1 MGQPGTMK
9 QIRRAAKQMI
19 VARET
24 NPITEP
30 RVIPSILLAVG
41 MREK

>member
-1 MGQPGTMK
+1 MGQHGTVK

-24 NPITEP
+24 NPMTEP
-30 RVIPSILLAVG
+30 RVIPSLLLA
-41 MREK
+41 KAS